1 MVWGK
6 IKIKILPWTLHEV
19 EDNFIFKLLIK
30 NLTLQFEGFFV
41 AFFGKWSLT
50 KKKAPQEELFSFLLF
65 NNFGLLTFALQRIQ
79 NAFSQAQALGRYFQ
93 QFICLNV

>member
-1 MVWGK
+1 MVWSK
-6 IKIKILPWTLHEV
+6 IKFFPWNLHEV

-41 AFFGKWSLT
+41 AFFQANYCSL
-50 KKKAPQEELFSFLLF
+50 KKAPQEELFSFLLF

-93 QFICLNV
+93 QFVCLNV

>member
-1 MVWGK
+1 MVCG
-6 IKIKILPWTLHEV
+6 KIKILPRTLHEV

-50 KKKAPQEELFSFLLF
+50 KKKLPFEELFLLF